1 MIPTS
6 TTSHPFTHKY
16 PGLPACISGQ
26 FVGVSQSLVYL
37 CAFCFSQCFFFPGA
51 ACARPFGVV
60 MVVAL
65 YLYARVS
72 ASRCALFC
80 VYQCI

>member
-26 FVGVSQSLVYL
+26 FVGVSQPLVYV
-37 CAFCFSQCFFFPGA
+37 CAFCFSQCFFPGA
-51 ACARPFGVV
+51 ACACPFGVV

>member
-16 PGLPACISGQ
+16 PGLPACISGVCWS
-26 FVGVSQSLVYL
+26 FSVSGVCVCVLL
-37 CAFCFSQCFFFPGA
+37 FSVFFSGA
-51 ACARPFGVV
+51 ACACPFGVV